1 MRTVGLV
8 ERPAVV
14 VAPAASLKKAD
25 ITARLDALG
34 VDYNPKAKKDTLLE
48 LLKAAEEDAEPAEAE
63 EGAEAAAEEDAD
75 IEPDAE

>member
-14 VAPAASLKKAD
+14 VAPVAGLKKAD

-48 LLKAAEEDAEPAEAE
+48 LLKAAEADAEPAEAE
-63 EGAEAAAEEDAD
+63 EDAEAAAGEDAD

>member
-14 VAPAASLKKAD
+14 VAPAAGLKKAD

-48 LLKAAEEDAEPAEAE
+48 LLKAAEADAEPAEA
-63 EGAEAAAEEDAD
+63 AAGEDAD